1 MNEQILRLARENAPC
16 FIYSRDML
24 ARQAALLHDTF
35 PGFDIL
41 FSVKANPFPPVLRA
55 LAALGIGADAASAR
69 EVLLAEE
76 CGMDAADIYF
86 SAAGKSDSALRAV
99 WERGHLIADSIGEAV
114 RIGRIAAER
123 GEVRPI
129 GVRIDPCFN
138 MDGGPGGPSKFGVC
152 EEDLPKLRAALEGMP
167 VTVCG
172 IHVHLRSQNLDASVL
187 TRYYENC
194 FALALRVQEVLG
206 CTVEYINFGGGVG
219 IAYNETSQRPL
230 DYGALRQC
238 AQRITA
244 ENRRTLGARL
254 LIESGRFLT
263 CQAGTYFMPVVDR
276 KTSRGV
282 TYVIVE
288 NCLNGFQKPAV
299 AAMLRRVAGPEAAL
313 SAQEPLFTG
322 ERAFTVTA
330 LGDPSRTETV
340 HLVGNLCCALD
351 VLQEDFTGPALDV
364 GDLVAVSNAGAYA
377 CTLSVQ
383 RFSSHQR
390 PRELLADENGNVLN

>member
-1 MNEQILRLARENAPC
+1 MNEHILRLARENAPC
-16 FIYSRDML
+16 FIYSSEVL
-24 ARQAALLHDTF
+24 TRQAALLHDTF

-55 LAALGIGADAASAR
+55 LAGLGVGADAASVR

-76 CGMDAADIYF
+76 CGMAPSDIYF
-86 SAAGKSDSALRAV
+86 SAAGKSDSALREA
-99 WERGHLIADSIGEAV
+99 WAHGHLIADSIGEAV
-114 RIGRIAAER
+114 RIGRIAAEK

-129 GVRIDPCFN
+129 GVRIDPCFS
-138 MDGGPGGPSKFGVC
+138 MEGGPGGPGKFGVC
-152 EEDLPKLRAALEGMP
+152 EEDLPRLRRALEGLP
-167 VTVCG
+167 VAVCG
-172 IHVHLRSQNLDASVL
+172 IHIHLRSQNLDAAVL

-194 FALALRVQEVLG
+194 FALALRVREVLG

-219 IAYNETSQRPL
+219 IAYDPASQQPL

-238 AQRITA
+238 ARRIA
-244 ENRRTLGARL
+244 EENRRTLGARL

-263 CQAGTYFMPVVDR
+263 CQAGTYFMPVVDK

-282 TYVIVE
+282 TYIIVE

-299 AAMLRRVAGPEAAL
+299 AAMLRRMAGPGAAL
-313 SAQEPLFTG
+313 PPQEPLFTG
-322 ERAFTVTA
+322 EHAFTVTA

-340 HLVGNLCCALD
+340 HIVGNLCCALD
-351 VLQEDFTGPALDV
+351 VVQEGFTGPALDV

-383 RFSSHQR
+383 GFSSHR
-390 PRELLADENGNVLN
+390 PPRELLADGDGTILT

>member
-1 MNEQILRLARENAPC
+1 MNEHILRLARENAPC
-16 FIYSRDML
+16 FIYSRDVL
-24 ARQAALLHDTF
+24 ARQAGLLRDTF
-35 PGFDIL
+35 PGFDFL
-41 FSVKANPFPPVLRA
+41 FSVKANPFPPVMRA

-76 CGMDAADIYF
+76 CGMAAADIYF
-86 SAAGKSDSALRAV
+86 SAAGKSDSALREA
-99 WERGHLIADSIGEAV
+99 WDHGHLIADSIGEAV
-114 RIGRIAAER
+114 RIGRIAAEK
-123 GEVRPI
+123 GEARPI

-138 MDGGPGGPSKFGVC
+138 MDGGPGTSGKFGIC
-152 EEDLPKLRAALEGMP
+152 EEDLPQLRTALEGLP

-172 IHVHLRSQNLDASVL
+172 IHVHLRSQNLDAAVL

-219 IAYNETSQRPL
+219 IAYNEASQQPL
-230 DYGALRQC
+230 DYAALRQC
-238 AQRITA
+238 AQRIA
-244 ENRRTLGARL
+244 EENRRALGARL

-263 CQAGTYFMPVVDR
+263 CQAGTYFMPVVDK
-276 KTSRGV
+276 KTSGGV

-288 NCLNGFQKPAV
+288 NCLNGFQKPAI
-299 AAMLRRVAGPEAAL
+299 AAMLRRAVGPDAVIAP
-313 SAQEPLFTG
+313 QEPLFTR
-322 ERAFTVTA
+322 EDACTVTS
-330 LGDPSRTETV
+330 LGDPARTETV

-351 VLQEDFTGPALDV
+351 VLQEGFTGPALEI

-383 RFSSHQR
+383 RFSSHH
-390 PRELLADENGNVLN
+390 PPAELLVDGDGNVL